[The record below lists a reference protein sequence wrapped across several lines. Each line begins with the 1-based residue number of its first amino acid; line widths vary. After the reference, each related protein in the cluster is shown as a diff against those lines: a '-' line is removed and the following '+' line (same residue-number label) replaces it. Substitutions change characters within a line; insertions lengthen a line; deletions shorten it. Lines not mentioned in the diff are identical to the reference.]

1 MDSLRSPGA
10 RANRLKV
17 LFSQHG
23 TRGVARV
30 YVDLD
35 GFAFV
40 GIRPSLCIFLFA
52 KITAVVAHLLIGI
65 VVDIGQ
71 CGSVVGAV
79 GTGFES
85 HRIAFYVSDTHNI
98 YDGGDFRPVTATSAL
113 NPPLHDYPTDGHEHS
128 GHGGQHEQDE
138 PEDGGWAEGST
149 KDVGEKQWHYL
160 DHWRQ
165 SNTGGC
171 VQRRNAAV
179 TMAVVTSEA
188 SKHIILA
195 ENLTKVYAAG
205 RIHVAAVRGV
215 WLAVEPGEFVA
226 IVGPSG
232 SGKSTLFY
240 LLGGLT
246 RATEGRVVIDGV
258 DFAALTDS
266 ERTRLRKH
274 RIGFVFQKFNLLP
287 TLTGM
292 GNIEIAYTVSG
303 RASGPNGVPMDLN
316 YLDHLSEML
325 AIKGRLD
332 HRPSEL
338 SGGEQQRVAI
348 ARALITRPAIL
359 LADEPT
365 GNLDTKT
372 SDAVLQMLVRSNR
385 ELGQT
390 TLMITHNPEAA
401 AIAGR
406 ILHMRDGQIVK
417 EEAGSR
423 STCGD

>member
-1 MDSLRSPGA
+1 M
-10 RANRLKV
+10 
-17 LFSQHG
+17 
-23 TRGVARV
+23 
-30 YVDLD
+30 
-35 GFAFV
+35 
-40 GIRPSLCIFLFA
+40 
-52 KITAVVAHLLIGI
+52 
-65 VVDIGQ
+65 
-71 CGSVVGAV
+71 
-79 GTGFES
+79 
-85 HRIAFYVSDTHNI
+85 
-98 YDGGDFRPVTATSAL
+98 
-113 NPPLHDYPTDGHEHS
+113 TD
-128 GHGGQHEQDE
+128 
-138 PEDGGWAEGST
+138 
-149 KDVGEKQWHYL
+149 
-160 DHWRQ
+160 
-165 SNTGGC
+165 
-171 VQRRNAAV
+171 
-179 TMAVVTSEA
+179 VTSET

-205 RIHVAAVRGV
+205 RIQVAAVRGV
-215 WLAVEPGEFVA
+215 SLAVEPGEFVA

-258 DFAALTDS
+258 DFASLNDA
-266 ERTRLRKH
+266 ERTKLRKH
-274 RIGFVFQKFNLLP
+274 RIAFVFQKFNLLP
-287 TLTGM
+287 TLSAM
-292 GNIEIAYTVSG
+292 GNIEIAYEISG
-303 RASGPNGVPMDLN
+303 RKEPMDRK
-316 YLDHLSEML
+316 YLDHLSDML
-325 AIKGRLD
+325 AIKGRLN

-372 SDAVLQMLVRSNR
+372 SDAVLQMLLRSNK

-417 EEAGSR
+417 EAAGSG
-423 STCGD
+423 SAGL